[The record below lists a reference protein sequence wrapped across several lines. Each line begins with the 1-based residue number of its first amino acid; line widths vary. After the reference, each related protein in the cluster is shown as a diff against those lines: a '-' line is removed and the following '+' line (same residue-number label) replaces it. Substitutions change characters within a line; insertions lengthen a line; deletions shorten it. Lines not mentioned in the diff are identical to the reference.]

1 MQKIRKIRVVFN
13 EDVDN
18 LNYSGDGDLKNFR
31 DRKESIILILR
42 CRKFS
47 NRNSEAQNWK
57 ELRGSGEI
65 IEKKAFLFRPMI

>member
-42 CRKFS
+42 CHKFS
-47 NRNSEAQNWK
+47 NRNSEAQN
-57 ELRGSGEI
+57 
-65 IEKKAFLFRPMI
+65 